1 MTEINR
7 QRIKY
12 CIADYLTANIGFCLF
27 DIGRFYLIPA
37 QLRPESVGTFLCDP
51 ALVLEQIFVP
61 VLMILFLAL
70 LGSYNRSN
78 TLYKSRLDETA
89 TAFTASLGCMLAVF
103 FVALIN
109 DGIPERVTNY
119 ELMTLLLAC
128 LFVPTVIVRMFIL
141 SGNSRRIREGRY
153 LLDTYIIGASPENK
167 GKLEKI
173 MRSSARSGLRLC
185 GIVDADG
192 TLKTDTF
199 AGLPVHRT
207 DDVAAECRRLDA
219 QAVVVLPSSRGLG
232 HTADIINKLYPLEK
246 PLYVT
251 PDLHGLLTIRPRVSS
266 VVNEPVVDITNAR
279 ISPAAENFKRLADI
293 VFSSIALV
301 LLSPLLAALA
311 VAVKMDSKGPV
322 IYRQRRIGYHKRPF
336 MINKFRTM
344 RNDAEANGPALATEN
359 DPRITRLGHV
369 LRKYRL
375 DELPQFWNVLIGEM
389 SLVGPRPEREHYIRQ
404 IVERHPAYSLIHQV
418 RPGITSWGM
427 VKYGYASNVDQMLE
441 RLEYDLLYIEN
452 VSFGLDVKIL
462 FYTVSTVL
470 TGKGL

>member
-1 MTEINR
+1 MTEVNR

-12 CIADYLTANIGFCLF
+12 CIADFLMANAGFCLF
-27 DIGRFYLIPA
+27 DIGRFYLVPS
-37 QLRPESVGTFLCDP
+37 QLRSASVGTFLCDP
-51 ALVLEQIFVP
+51 ALILEQIFVP
-61 VLMILFLAL
+61 VLMILFLGL

-89 TAFTASLGCMLAVF
+89 TAFIASLCCTMIVF

-109 DGIPERVTNY
+109 DGIPERATNY
-119 ELMTLLLAC
+119 ELMLLLLVC
-128 LFVPTVIVRMFIL
+128 LFVPTDIVRMIIL
-141 SGNSRRIREGRY
+141 GGNARRIREGRY
-153 LLDTYIIGASPENK
+153 LLDTYIVGASAENK
-167 GKLEKI
+167 AKLEKI
-173 MRSSARSGLRLC
+173 MRSAVRSGLRLR
-185 GIVDADG
+185 GVIDADG
-192 TLKTDTF
+192 ALHTSTF
-199 AGLPVHRT
+199 AELPVYRT
-207 DDVAAECRRLDA
+207 DDVAGECRRLDA
-219 QAVVVLPSSRGLG
+219 RAVVVLPSARGLS
-232 HTADIINKLYPLEK
+232 HTADLINSLYPLER

-266 VVNEPVVDITNAR
+266 VVGEPVVDITNAR
-279 ISPAAENFKRLADI
+279 ISPAAQNLKRLSDI

-301 LLSPLLAALA
+301 VLSPLLAAIA

-344 RNDAEANGPALATEN
+344 CNDAEANGPALATEN
-359 DPRITRLGHV
+359 DPRITRLGHF

-452 VSFGLDVKIL
+452 VSFGLDAKIL